1 MKKIKLKFYEFFLK
15 KKFIKESKKI
25 SISIK
30 NLISKK
36 NLFNILDIG
45 AGARYLPSILN
56 FDGSSKIYMVDPNKN
71 LNVSVK
77 NLSKNLKFKK
87 NIVPIKTGIYT
98 KNTSLNYYLAPIQT
112 SSSFIK
118 YDKKL
123 KPIKKKVYSFSFIK
137 KKYNIG
143 KVDILKIDIE
153 GLEFNIL
160 KSVLNYNL
168 PLIIEIE
175 TNFKS
180 SAFGDTFS
188 SVHNYLSKKY
198 FLKTAFPVF
207 EKIDSKF
214 NGHLNSFRIGS
225 YASPSYRNPIMQMD
239 CYYILRKKSYDI
251 NDMLL
256 LFGYGFIDEAKNI
269 FENIKEKL
277 NEKEINQTKKLFKI
291 LYEK

>member
-15 KKFIKESKKI
+15 KKFIKDSKKI

-123 KPIKKKVYSFSFIK
+123 KPIKKKSLLFFLHK
-137 KKYNIG
+137 KKI
-143 KVDILKIDIE
+143 
-153 GLEFNIL
+153 
-160 KSVLNYNL
+160 
-168 PLIIEIE
+168 
-175 TNFKS
+175 
-180 SAFGDTFS
+180 
-188 SVHNYLSKKY
+188 
-198 FLKTAFPVF
+198 
-207 EKIDSKF
+207 
-214 NGHLNSFRIGS
+214 
-225 YASPSYRNPIMQMD
+225 
-239 CYYILRKKSYDI
+239 
-251 NDMLL
+251 
-256 LFGYGFIDEAKNI
+256 
-269 FENIKEKL
+269 
-277 NEKEINQTKKLFKI
+277 
-291 LYEK
+291 